1 MTTAGGKQ
9 VDVVV
14 ERDPGFDLLQY
25 VPNPVPPPR
34 DPSVRDVLAQLDRIE
49 TQVGALNEQVGALNA
64 RMDADEVA
72 RG

>member
-1 MTTAGGKQ
+1 MNTAGGNDESDEIDTRRQ
-9 VDVVV
+9 MPTP
-14 ERDPGFDLLQY
+14 PGF
-25 VPNPVPPPR
+25 PFR

-64 RMDADEVA
+64 RLDADEVA

>member
-9 VDVVV
+9 VNVVV

-49 TQVGALNEQVGALNA
+49 EKIDALNA

>member
-49 TQVGALNEQVGALNA
+49 TKLDALNA